1 METVVTQPPST
12 AIRMRPPSMA
22 SRGSRLLAAIVDS
35 LIFAAIYVVGLMVS
49 SFEIILLGIVLFGIL
64 QIYLLT
70 SDGQTVGKKVMN
82 IKIVMVNGNTNG
94 GFVPNVLMRSILNSL
109 IAMIPFYSL
118 VDILFIFREDQ
129 RCIHDLIAGTKVVK
143 VQ

>member
-1 METVVTQPPST
+1 
-12 AIRMRPPSMA
+12 MRPPSMA

-49 SFEIILLGIVLFGIL
+49 SFEILILGIVLFGIL

-143 VQ
+143 I